1 MFGPDTALM
10 FDAIQ
15 ISALVAAVTGGAV
28 YMALRWTRTSKNRR
42 AVDKVANSDLEER
55 VRTAFEA
62 TGYKKPFQIKITL
75 DDEAEFIDVKVKSG
89 LDEET
94 IGLKFETPDGRLL
107 VRVDTDGDGR

>member
-1 MFGPDTALM
+1 MKL
-10 FDAIQ
+10 FDALNQ
-15 ISALVAAVTGGAV
+15 ATNALYVSISDKPLTITQKDVAA
-28 YMALRWTRTSKNRR
+28 
-42 AVDKVANSDLEER
+42 LEAR

-89 LDEET
+89 VDEAT
-94 IGLKFETPDGRLL
+94 IGLKFKKRFGRLM